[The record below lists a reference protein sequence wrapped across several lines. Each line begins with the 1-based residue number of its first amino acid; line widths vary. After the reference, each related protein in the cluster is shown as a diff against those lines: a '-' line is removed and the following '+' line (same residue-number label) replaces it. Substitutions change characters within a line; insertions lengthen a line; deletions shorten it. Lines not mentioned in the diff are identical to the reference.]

1 MTKPVAHI
9 HEMDLKRLAEG
20 RKAEVYPTAVTH
32 ERMRPLFAA
41 PVDGRAVEDS
51 THFMT
56 MVSQYGKA
64 PTQERYDRIYRRYL
78 FDCDRAAVRCGSGQS
93 RKFKIGDR
101 VQKTKGSS
109 WQGRIVGFYSTSLTP
124 VGYAVESEREPGSV
138 QIYPESALAEVGAET
153 FLHHEPGEF
162 GEGAVMR
169 VVRDDG

>member
-32 ERMRPLFAA
+32 ERMRPLFSA
-41 PVDGRAVEDS
+41 PVDVPAVE
-51 THFMT
+51 
-56 MVSQYGKA
+56 
-64 PTQERYDRIYRRYL
+64 P
-78 FDCDRAAVRCGSGQS
+78 

-169 VVRDDG
+169 VVGDDG